1 MDADSGKKTILIADD
16 AEPNR
21 LLLKKIFGEEYYVE
35 EAVNGVEAL
44 EKLRQLKDVAVLILD
59 IVMPLMDGFC
69 VLEEMQKDEL
79 LRTIPTVVITANN
92 EEDIQIRALSCG
104 ATDVMAKPFSPLII
118 LHRIKN
124 IMARKDS
131 EKLAEQNRAYRLEL
145 KLMDTDEKSGL
156 FNKNAFHRYTA
167 KMLRKNPDK
176 KFVLIRWDIDN
187 FKVFNDWFGTEV
199 GDIYL
204 QKIGDFFREY
214 KEKNNSVK
222 TYARYDADHFVCC
235 QEAEGFDPEEITQ
248 IIDDYMTHLKTIE
261 FEYTP
266 RVGLYLIND
275 PSLDVAL
282 MCDRALLALRS
293 IKDSYGKRYAW
304 FDDSMR
310 EALLEQQEIVN
321 EMEFA
326 LRDGQFITY
335 FQPQYNYE
343 TGKMIGAEALV
354 RWQHPRKG
362 MILPSKFIPLF
373 ERNGFISRLDE
384 YMWEQVCIQLKEWL
398 RKGLNLVPISVN
410 VSRRDIYNPH
420 LVGNILS
427 LLQEYDLSPEMLHL
441 EITESAYTQN
451 AEQLVNTVNLLRT
464 HGIEVHMDDF
474 GSGYSSLNMLQNVPV
489 DILKLDMRFL
499 GGDYKDERSGNIL
512 NAVVRMATALR
523 LPVLAEGVETKEQAE
538 FLRSIGCLLMQG
550 YLFSRPMAVED
561 FEKLLDGSQT
571 VSALD
576 KSYVESFQG
585 SIDLLSFTSQSTLL
599 FNCFVGGAAVV
610 EYDEKDEALLALR
623 INDQFLQEMGITR
636 AEYAEDGQSIFS
648 YYEGEN
654 RALIISMLEEAVH
667 TGKETCCEVMRKS
680 KLRDMKNNWF
690 KLRARL
696 LKNSESKHFFYVTMD
711 NITQYKERTEEN
723 EKLLHCLRALTNHV
737 DEGLL
742 VLEASENMK
751 ILFSNVKI
759 AEMFGYTQKEFQE
772 LFGDDFLL
780 SIHPDDKV
788 LAKENINQIIRASC
802 GDSRKVYRQTC
813 RNGQYQWVSITGCV
827 VETEKDHI
835 CLCTTIEK
843 EDNETERFYS
853 KGNN

>member
-1 MDADSGKKTILIADD
+1 MEMGMDKKTILIADD

-21 LLLKKIFGEEYYVE
+21 LLLKRIFGTEYYVE
-35 EAVNGVEAL
+35 EAANGEETL
-44 EKLRQLKDVAVLILD
+44 EKLRVLKDVAVLILD
-59 IVMPLMDGFC
+59 IMMPVMDGFS
-69 VLEEMQKDEL
+69 VLEAMQKDEF

-92 EEDIQIRALSCG
+92 EEDVQIRALSCG
-104 ATDVMAKPFSPLII
+104 ATDVMAKPFSPQII

-124 IMARKDS
+124 IMARKES
-131 EKLAEQNRAYRLEL
+131 ERLAEQNRAYRLEL
-145 KLMDTDEKSGL
+145 RLMDTDEKSGL

-167 KMLRKNPDK
+167 KMLQKYPYK

-199 GDIYL
+199 GDTYL
-204 QKIGDFFREY
+204 KKIGDFFREY
-214 KEKNNSVK
+214 EGKNSAIK

-235 QEAEGFDPEEITQ
+235 QEADGFDPEEITE
-248 IIDDYMTHLKTIE
+248 IIDDYMAHLKTIE

-275 PSLDVAL
+275 PTLDVAL

-293 IKDSYGKRYAW
+293 IKESYGKRYAW

-362 MILPSKFIPLF
+362 TILPIKFIPLF

-384 YMWEQVCIQLKEWL
+384 YMWEQVCILLKRWRE
-398 RKGLNLVPISVN
+398 KGMPLIPISVN

-420 LVGNILS
+420 LVGNILA
-427 LLQEYDLSPEMLHL
+427 LLQEYDLDPKLLHL

-464 HGIEVHMDDF
+464 HGLEVHMDDF

-489 DILKLDMRFL
+489 DILKLDMKFL

-523 LPVLAEGVETKEQAE
+523 LPVLAEGVETKEQAD

-550 YLFSRPMAVED
+550 YLFSRPMAVEE
-561 FEKLLDGSQT
+561 FEKLLNGSET
-571 VSALD
+571 ISMLD

-599 FNCFVGGAAVV
+599 FNCFVGGAAIV
-610 EYDEKDEALLALR
+610 EYDDKNRCLLALR
-623 INDQFLQEMGITR
+623 INDQFLNEIGTSR
-636 AEYAEDGQSIFS
+636 TEYMERGQSIFD

-654 RALIISMLEEAVH
+654 KELVIDMFDEALK
-667 TGKETCCEVMRKS
+667 TGKESCCVAMRKS
-680 KLRDMKNNWF
+680 KTHVQDYRWF

-696 LKNSESKHFFYVTMD
+696 LMNSANKHFFYVAIE
-711 NITQYKERTEEN
+711 NITKYKEKELEN
-723 EKLLHCLRALTNHV
+723 EKMVHCLRTLINHV
-737 DEGLL
+737 EDGLM
-742 VLEASENMK
+742 VLEISEK
-751 ILFSNVKI
+751 VKI
-759 AEMFGYTQKEFQE
+759 AYVNAKMSELFGYTQTEFQE
-772 LFGDDFLL
+772 LFEKDYLL
-780 SIHPDDKV
+780 SVHPCDRISLEKDFKKF
-788 LAKENINQIIRASC
+788 LKAEKMTGSKN
-802 GDSRKVYRQTC
+802 YRQICKDGEWKWAT
-813 RNGQYQWVSITGCV
+813 ITGCV
-827 VETEKDHI
+827 VETEKSHI
-835 CLCTTIEK
+835 CVCTSIVK
-843 EDNETERFYS
+843 TE
-853 KGNN
+853 GNHFSC